1 MRERMK
7 TTPWMARWGLLAA
20 GAAVLTGAGSASA
33 HHSFA
38 MFDYQNQKTL
48 SGTVVSFQWTNP
60 HAFLDLS
67 VPEPDGAAKRY
78 TIECASPNV
87 LTRIGWKFN
96 TLKPGDKVTVL
107 INPLKSG
114 QAGGMLHE
122 ATLSDGRK
130 LSDGNPPNG
139 RFDR

>member
-1 MRERMK
+1 MGA
-7 TTPWMARWGLLAA
+7 TPLRRHGWALAAIAGAAGLAA
-20 GAAVLTGAGSASA
+20 GGGASA

-48 SGTVVSFQWTNP
+48 TGTVVSFKWTNP

-67 VPEPDGAAKRY
+67 VPDGAGGAKRY

-96 TLKPGDKVTVL
+96 TLRPGDKVTVL

-114 QAGGMLHE
+114 EPGGMLHE

>member
-1 MRERMK
+1 MRTMSLK
-7 TTPWMARWGLLAA
+7 GLGGLAA
-20 GAAVLTGAGSASA
+20 LATLAGGGSALA

-38 MFDYQNQKTL
+38 MFDYDNQKVLT
-48 SGTVVSFQWTNP
+48 GTVVSFQWTNP
-60 HAFLDLS
+60 HAFIDLS
-67 VPEPDGAAKRY
+67 VAGADGAAKHY

-96 TLKPGDKVTVL
+96 TLKPGDKVTLL

-114 QAGGMLHE
+114 EPGGMLHE

-130 LSDGNPPNG
+130 LSDGNPPKG